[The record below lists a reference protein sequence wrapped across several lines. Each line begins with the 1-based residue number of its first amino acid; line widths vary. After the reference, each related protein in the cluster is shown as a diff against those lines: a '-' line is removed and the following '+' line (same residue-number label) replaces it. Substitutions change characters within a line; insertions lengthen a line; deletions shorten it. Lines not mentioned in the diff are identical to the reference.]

1 MIVTNNNKINK
12 KLKLIRNHGLVDR
25 NNIKFFGVNSR
36 LDTLQ
41 AIVANHLLPK
51 LKNITFSR
59 IKNANYLDDNL
70 KHIKQIYIPKREK
83 SSREVFHLYCIQVKN
98 RDKLARF

>member
-1 MIVTNNNKINK
+1 MHATQRYLLKNKFAGNFGDIGCFSLHPLKNLNVWGDGGMIVTNNNKINK

-41 AIVANHLLPK
+41 AIVANHLLQ
-51 LKNITFSR
+51 
-59 IKNANYLDDNL
+59 NL
-70 KHIKQIYIPKREK
+70 KHN
-83 SSREVFHLYCIQVKN
+83 F
-98 RDKLARF
+98 F

>member
-51 LKNITFSR
+51 LKNITF
-59 IKNANYLDDNL
+59 LEL
-70 KHIKQIYIPKREK
+70 KMQII
-83 SSREVFHLYCIQVKN
+83 
-98 RDKLARF
+98 